1 MTHGHV
7 RDTGTATNTRVKP
20 HLRTH
25 EGEFSM
31 KVDDELSK
39 KEMNTN
45 KGQTMCP
52 DGSKQ
57 CDKAVGNAPEV
68 VEYVINEPVTSWD
81 GRPLV
86 HEEYI
91 LLFDSKAPMVSR
103 VFAMVGMEYGVNA
116 SAEFAPFHDLYFN
129 WSGNDTRFRFWV
141 SDFLQ
146 DAPEGVLEG
155 IARTFFSTLAGNHE
169 GFPEETVRWLKSPE
183 FLEKHRPLYLQRN
196 FNVGS

>member
-25 EGEFSM
+25 EGEFIM

-81 GRPLV
+81 GRPLAY
-86 HEEYI
+86 EEYI
-91 LLFDSKAPMVSR
+91 LLFDPEAPMVSR
-103 VFAMVGMEYGVNA
+103 VFAMVGMEYGVTA
-116 SAEFAPFHDLYFN
+116 
-129 WSGNDTRFRFWV
+129 
-141 SDFLQ
+141 
-146 DAPEGVLEG
+146 
-155 IARTFFSTLAGNHE
+155 
-169 GFPEETVRWLKSPE
+169 
-183 FLEKHRPLYLQRN
+183 
-196 FNVGS
+196 